1 MKVWIQNNTK
11 DISQN
16 VAHKLTNRLLAY
28 GVQFSKDN
36 PDLVVTVGGDGTFLS
51 AFHRFNNQLEH
62 VEFVGIHTGHLG
74 FYTDWQDSEVEE
86 LARRIANGKR
96 SVISF
101 PLLEVRV
108 TFKSGVVSHFLSLNE
123 SILKRVSQTM
133 RADILIDGRR
143 FERFRGDGVALS
155 TPTGSTAYSKSL
167 GGALVDP
174 SLAVMQFNEIA
185 PINNRVYRTVN
196 SSLILP
202 QKQVLT
208 VMPEPQK
215 DYIITIDN
223 LSYDHCSVQ
232 KVEYQISQETIKI
245 ASYRPK
251 RFWLRVRNAFLV
263 DDKQ

>member
-1 MKVWIQNNTK
+1 MKIWIQSNTK
-11 DISQN
+11 NISQK
-16 VAHKLTNRLLAY
+16 VAKQLQSKLLQAGITISANR
-28 GVQFSKDN
+28 

-51 AFHRFNNQLEH
+51 AFHRFNDQLEH
-62 VEFVGIHTGHLG
+62 IEFVGIHTGHLG
-74 FYTDWQDSEVEE
+74 FYTDWQDSEVDNLVEH
-86 LARRIANGKR
+86 IVNNQKKT
-96 SVISF
+96 ICF
-101 PLLEVRV
+101 PLLDVKV

-143 FERFRGDGVALS
+143 FERFRGDGVVLS
-155 TPTGSTAYSKSL
+155 TPSGSTAYSKSL
-167 GGALVDP
+167 GGALIDP
-174 SLAVMQFNEIA
+174 SLAVMQFNEMA

-202 QKQVLT
+202 KEQVLT
-208 VMPEPQK
+208 VMPAPQS
-215 DYIITIDN
+215 DYIVTIDN

-232 KVEYQISQETIKI
+232 KIDYQISCETINI

-263 DDKQ
+263 DEN